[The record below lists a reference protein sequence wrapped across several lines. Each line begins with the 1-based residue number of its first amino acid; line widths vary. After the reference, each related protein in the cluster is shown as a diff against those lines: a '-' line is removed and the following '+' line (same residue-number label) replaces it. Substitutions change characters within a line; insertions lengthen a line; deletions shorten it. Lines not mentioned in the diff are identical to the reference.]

1 MTRNPLL
8 RALTGLAAAGLLGG
22 CASAPGTTMLV
33 FGQTTTIGIAVGG
46 SVTDQGASFSL
57 GYQDRNFAIVPATV
71 QQADG
76 GATQVRSVASDTGPG
91 GRQSSEDALSVLGQF
106 DVQSRTDGSG
116 RVDIGLGKFFATG
129 LAAKVLADGFKERI
143 ARSAAA
149 PAPAASAAQ

>member
-1 MTRNPLL
+1 MSRNRMLCVFS
-8 RALTGLAAAGLLGG
+8 GLAAAGLLGG
-22 CASAPGTTMLV
+22 CATAPGTTMLV
-33 FGQTTTIGIAVGG
+33 FGQTTTVGIAVGG

-76 GATQVRSVASDTGPG
+76 AATQVRSIASAGS
-91 GRQSSEDALSVLGQF
+91 RQTSEDALSVLGQF
-106 DVQSRTDGSG
+106 DVQSSTDGQG

-129 LAAKVLADGFKERI
+129 LAAKVLADGFSARI
-143 ARSAAA
+143 ARSVPA

>member
-1 MTRNPLL
+1 MAMRFPGV
-8 RALTGLAAAGLLGG
+8 ACGVAAAALFAG

-46 SVTDQGASFSL
+46 TVTDQGASFSL

-76 GATQVRSVASDTGPG
+76 GATQVRSIASAGS
-91 GRQSSEDALSVLGQF
+91 RQSSEDALSVLGQF

-149 PAPAASAAQ
+149 PAAAASAAP